1 MLLPTF
7 VILSVFSRVSL
18 CKLYEDVADLP
29 GLHYDFVIVGGT
41 AGAAGITALN

>member
-1 MLLPTF
+1 MFFPTF
-7 VILSVFSRVSL
+7 VILSVLSGVGL

-41 AGAAGITALN
+41 SGAAGITALK

>member
-7 VILSVFSRVSL
+7 FILFAFSGVGL

-29 GLHYDFVIVGGT
+29 GLNYDFVIVGGT
-41 AGAAGITALN
+41 SRAAGTPAPD